1 MDKDA
6 SLDPPDSRLA
16 SRAPTPGPRRL
27 AGALA
32 RRLSPLLLL
41 MASAASALQVG
52 DSYESVLKEKGPP
65 ASQMQ
70 AGARRL
76 LNYPEVTV
84 RLENDVVVSVG
95 AAAKPGVPGPTPIPA
110 PARPLTAAEQ
120 IAAVKRALQ
129 AATERV
135 KEIVN
140 QPPPSVPI
148 TPAMKVAWYGDA
160 WFHPGAATPDFD
172 NVDVRKTQD
181 LSNYSR
187 YEYVSSNMTR
197 TVAYPGGELEFNSM
211 TKFFYTDRSVPKKKL
226 SEAEM
231 LEINRLYRVIGRCQ
245 ADLGRLGAQ

>member
-95 AAAKPGVPGPTPIPA
+95 AAAKPA
-110 PARPLTAAEQ
+110 SRARRPSPRR
-120 IAAVKRALQ
+120 RA
-129 AATERV
+129 R
-135 KEIVN
+135 
-140 QPPPSVPI
+140 
-148 TPAMKVAWYGDA
+148 
-160 WFHPGAATPDFD
+160 
-172 NVDVRKTQD
+172 
-181 LSNYSR
+181 
-187 YEYVSSNMTR
+187 
-197 TVAYPGGELEFNSM
+197 
-211 TKFFYTDRSVPKKKL
+211 
-226 SEAEM
+226 
-231 LEINRLYRVIGRCQ
+231 
-245 ADLGRLGAQ
+245 